1 VSARE
6 ATLRAYPYYRAAL
19 LFMGPRTIPALDRSA
34 ASTACLRT
42 AATLLD
48 PPFEVLAIPFGGATL
63 PGYLLKPDA
72 SGTPRPALLMLGSS
86 DTVVEDLYAYIDPAG
101 LRRSYSAH
109 VVDLPGQGPAVCGL
123 VMRPHAK
130 VPMRAV
136 ARWAAPSPIPSGWP
150 PTGTGGGSSQRVSAY
165 EVVLHLFGAL

>member
-1 VSARE
+1 MSARE

-63 PGYLLKPDA
+63 PGYLLKLDA
-72 SGTPRPALLMLGSS
+72 SGTSRPALLMIGGSS
-86 DTVVEDLYAYIDPAG
+86 DTVVEDLYAYIGPAG

-150 PTGTGGGSSQRVSAY
+150 PTGTAAAGRRN
-165 EVVLHLFGAL
+165 EFRPMK

>member
-1 VSARE
+1 
-6 ATLRAYPYYRAAL
+6 
-19 LFMGPRTIPALDRSA
+19 MGPRTIPALDRSA
-34 ASTACLRT
+34 ATTACRRT
-42 AATLLD
+42 AATPLD

-72 SGTPRPALLMLGSS
+72 SGTPRPTLLMIGSS
-86 DTVVEDLYAYIDPAG
+86 DTIVEDLYAYIGPAG
-101 LRRSYSAH
+101 LRRSYGAH
-109 VVDLPGQGPAVCGL
+109 MVDLPGQGPAVCGL

-150 PTGTGGGSSQRVSAY
+150 PTGTSGGGSPQRVSAY
-165 EVVLHLFGAL
+165 EVILHLLGVP

>member
-1 VSARE
+1 MR
-6 ATLRAYPYYRAAL
+6 
-19 LFMGPRTIPALDRSA
+19 PRTIPALDRSA
-34 ASTACLRT
+34 ASTACRRT
-42 AATLLD
+42 AATPLD

-123 VMRPHAK
+123 VMRP
-130 VPMRAV
+130 
-136 ARWAAPSPIPSGWP
+136 ARQGADARG
-150 PTGTGGGSSQRVSAY
+150 
-165 EVVLHLFGAL
+165 GALGRPESDSKRLAAYRHRRRIVATSFGI

>member
-34 ASTACLRT
+34 ASTAFLRT

-72 SGTPRPALLMLGSS
+72 SGTPRPALLMIGGSS
-86 DTVVEDLYAYIDPAG
+86 DTIVEDLYAYIGPAG

-109 VVDLPGQGPAVCGL
+109 MVDLPWPGSCRLRAGDAAARQGAD
-123 VMRPHAK
+123 
-130 VPMRAV
+130 
-136 ARWAAPSPIPSGWP
+136 ARG
-150 PTGTGGGSSQRVSAY
+150 
-165 EVVLHLFGAL
+165 GALGRPESDSKRLAAYRHQRRRVAATSFGQ